1 MQTHVLRTSLR
12 DEVKLADPGA
22 SESRGVRGWTAVE
35 VPDKFWIHARRT
47 DIGADGNLQVRQWVT
62 ADFHEAVRFSRGD
75 GVISFS
81 MFVGVFAP
89 AAAASGV
96 IFGEVSEVLHSAPS
110 GKVATNFE
118 VIKRYADAHDL
129 AVWAALD
136 DSDDGW
142 PADSTFRSSLI
153 RCDPQLGVR
162 DPKVLKRLEATLR
175 AGA

>member
-110 GKVATNFE
+110 GTFSVRYGNGLSLVLHRGDATETPRLESFE
-118 VIKRYADAHDL
+118 TLYRADARRP
-129 AVWAALD
+129 
-136 DSDDGW
+136 S
-142 PADSTFRSSLI
+142 
-153 RCDPQLGVR
+153 
-162 DPKVLKRLEATLR
+162 
-175 AGA
+175 